1 VEHHE
6 ALETGAVVGEPSD
19 AVENAVDDLLADRV
33 VAASVVVR
41 GVFLKA
47 TGSFG
52 KRKIEITLPV
62 MSCSGWK
69 SCLYVPVRIWP
80 ITDDSRSM
88 KTERGTYWPVPVS
101 EKNVE
106 KFSLF
111 IPSGTVPSGLIPC
124 SKQYSSQQELP
135 IWQPA

>member
-6 ALETGAVVGEPSD
+6 ALETGAVVGELSD

-52 KRKIEITLPV
+52 KRKIENITLPV
-62 MSCSGWK
+62 MSCSG
-69 SCLYVPVRIWP
+69 
-80 ITDDSRSM
+80 
-88 KTERGTYWPVPVS
+88 
-101 EKNVE
+101 
-106 KFSLF
+106 
-111 IPSGTVPSGLIPC
+111 
-124 SKQYSSQQELP
+124 
-135 IWQPA
+135 